1 MSLNWACGK
10 TRSFTFKAEL
20 VGSGTEGRPAGF
32 YLEFL
37 QLLEGFVAAFVGG
50 VDVHFELSQVQLQL
64 LLGRDGL
71 RSLPAFIFQL
81 RLKLMDLRSEGV

>member
-1 MSLNWACGK
+1 M
-10 TRSFTFKAEL
+10 FTFKADL
-20 VGSGTEGRPAGF
+20 VSRETEEPPVGF

-37 QLLEGFVAAFVGG
+37 QLFEGFVTAFVGG
-50 VDVHFELSQVQLQL
+50 VDVHFKLSQVQLEL

-81 RLKLMDLRSEGV
+81 SLKLMDLRSEGV